1 MMRRP
6 NRRTESTGETSRS
19 MARLIDE
26 LAEQLARSGIWFD
39 VLATGGAYEE
49 ACQLVLWSL
58 DLSPETLDDASR
70 ISVDEAAEARARHAV
85 AERIRRRVPIA
96 YLTQEAWV
104 QGVPFHV
111 DERCA
116 VPRSHIAELIVSGSL
131 DTWLDQR
138 ARHVLD
144 LGTGNGNLAVLAA
157 MMWPWLKIDAS
168 DLSHDALE
176 VARLNLQRHALSDP
190 ITLIRSKGLEH
201 VRGPYDLILCNPP
214 RIGQGEYAQLPP
226 ELQAEPR
233 LALSGGSADGMEFIR
248 QLLGQVQ
255 SVLTPQ
261 GALVLEIGHAR
272 MAFESAFPGLKVL
285 WLHTQA
291 GFEQVVLISQDAL
304 TRWRSQPEGSGVPV
318 AASASTPET
327 LESGTSAAP
336 AGSTLIA
343 LIDAMASRLH
353 HAGVHFGHGTSNA
366 FDEAT
371 WLTLWALNK
380 PLNELDHLADMVIA
394 PEQAARVRQVISE
407 RIERRVPAAYMT
419 REAWLQG
426 VPFYVDERVIVPRS
440 FIAEL
445 IAHGTFDSWL
455 SAQTRRVLDLCTG
468 NGSLAVLSGLFWPEV
483 QIDASDLSHD
493 ALEVARINVQ
503 RHGLSDRIALIES
516 NGLSAVHGPYDLI
529 LCNPPYVN
537 SAAMARLPNEYHAEP
552 AIALDG
558 GRDGMDFVRD
568 LIDGLGEVLSPIG
581 VLVLEIGNE
590 RSYFE
595 QAFPGLEAIWLE
607 TSAGHDQVLLLT
619 RQAVTAWR
627 PAAPA
632 A

>member
-1 MMRRP
+1 M
-6 NRRTESTGETSRS
+6 SG
-19 MARLIDE
+19 LIDE

-39 VLATGGAYEE
+39 VHATGGAYEE
-49 ACQLVLWSL
+49 ACQLVLWSQ
-58 DLSPETLDDASR
+58 DLSPETLDDAGR
-70 ISVDEAAEARARHAV
+70 IQVDPAAQARARHAV
-85 AERIRRRVPIA
+85 TERIRRRVPIA

-214 RIGQGEYAQLPP
+214 RIGQAEYAQLPA

-233 LALSGGSADGMEFIR
+233 LALYGGSADGMEFIR
-248 QLLGQVQ
+248 QLLAQVQ

-261 GALVLEIGHAR
+261 GALVLEIGHSR

-304 TRWRSQPEGSGVPV
+304 TRWRSQPETTRPPMPASPD
-318 AASASTPET
+318 AAEGAEGPQPATQ
-327 LESGTSAAP
+327 

-380 PLNELDHLADMVIA
+380 PLNELDHLADMLIA
-394 PEQAARVRQVISE
+394 PEQAARVRQIISE

-445 IAHGTFDSWL
+445 IAHGSFDAWL
-455 SAQTRRVLDLCTG
+455 SAQTHRVLDLCTG

-503 RHGLSDRIALIES
+503 RHGLSDRITLIES
-516 NGLSAVHGPYDLI
+516 NGLAAVQGPYDLI

-552 AIALDG
+552 VIALDG
-558 GRDGMDFVRD
+558 GTDGMDFVRA
-568 LIDGLGEVLSPIG
+568 LIHGLDEVLSSIG

-627 PAAPA
+627 SST
-632 A
+632 

>member
-6 NRRTESTGETSRS
+6 PSRTETPAQAGIS
-19 MARLIDE
+19 MSGLIDE

-39 VLATGGAYEE
+39 VHATGGAYEE
-49 ACQLVLWSL
+49 ACQLVLWSQ
-58 DLSPETLDDASR
+58 DLSPETLDDAGR
-70 ISVDEAAEARARHAV
+70 IQVDPAAQARARHAV

-214 RIGQGEYAQLPP
+214 RIGQAEYAQLPA
-226 ELQAEPR
+226 ELLAEPR
-233 LALSGGSADGMEFIR
+233 LALYGGSADGMEFIR
-248 QLLGQVQ
+248 QLLAQVQ

-261 GALVLEIGHAR
+261 GALVLEIGHSR

-304 TRWRSQPEGSGVPV
+304 TRWRSQPETTRTPMPASPD
-318 AASASTPET
+318 AAEGAEGPQPAT
-327 LESGTSAAP
+327 P

-380 PLNELDHLADMVIA
+380 PLNELDHLADMLIA
-394 PEQAARVRQVISE
+394 PEQAARVRQIISE

-445 IAHGTFDSWL
+445 IAHGSFDAWL
-455 SAQTRRVLDLCTG
+455 SAQTHRVLDLCTG

-503 RHGLSDRIALIES
+503 RHGLSDRITLIES
-516 NGLSAVHGPYDLI
+516 NGLAAVQGPYDLI

-552 AIALDG
+552 VIALDG
-558 GRDGMDFVRD
+558 GTDGMDFVRA
-568 LIDGLGEVLSPIG
+568 LIHGLDEVLSSIG

-619 RQAVTAWR
+619 RQAVTTWR
-627 PAAPA
+627 SPT
-632 A
+632 